1 MFSSDEWMDGWTDGR
16 TDERT
21 KFCCGEENNWKEVG
35 EEKNESR
42 KKSKRKKEP
51 SATRVTE
58 PGQAMA

>member
-1 MFSSDEWMDGWTDGR
+1 MDGWTDGR